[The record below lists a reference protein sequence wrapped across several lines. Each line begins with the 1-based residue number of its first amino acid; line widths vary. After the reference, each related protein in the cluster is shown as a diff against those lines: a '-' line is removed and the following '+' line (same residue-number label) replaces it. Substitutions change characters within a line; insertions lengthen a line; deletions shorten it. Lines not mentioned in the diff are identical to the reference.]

1 MSLGKATIERI
12 KATLRSHYGI
22 VANDQEI
29 HGIDKG
35 LRNNYVVLH
44 DQRIMREIVS
54 RNVSKI
60 LLKHRKKEN
69 VSQLEALFLAK
80 SVFFYLT
87 YASMSY
93 RAGIP
98 LASILLCRTAIE
110 SGLREKIAEK
120 RAANN
125 KTKILDEMT
134 RLMNKRLSQIERIA
148 EEEGIINKSELEEIF
163 QIHKGMK
170 TAIRNPRQ
178 ILDKY
183 IHADFPAI
191 VSILAELGVD
201 VRLQT
206 PKDPFEEK
214 KITAMLFTDKVAVL
228 ILMATTRLAERLY
241 LTELIV

>member
-1 MSLGKATIERI
+1 MSLGKAAIERI
-12 KATLRSHYGI
+12 KATLKSHYGI

-29 HGIDKG
+29 HRIDEH

-44 DQRIMREIVS
+44 DQMIMREIVS
-54 RNVSKI
+54 RNITKI
-60 LLKHRKKEN
+60 LLKHRTKEN

-80 SVFFYLT
+80 SVFSYLT
-87 YASMSY
+87 YARMCY

-98 LASILLCRTAIE
+98 LASIFLCRTAIE

-120 RAANN
+120 RAARN
-125 KTKILDEMT
+125 KTEILDEMT
-134 RLMNKRLSQIERIA
+134 RLMNRRLSEIERIA
-148 EEEGIINKSELEEIF
+148 EVEEIINEGELEEIF
-163 QIHKGMK
+163 RIDKGME

-191 VSILAELGVD
+191 VSILGELGVD

-206 PKDPFEEK
+206 PKDPLEEK
-214 KITAMLFTDKVAVL
+214 KIAAMLLTDKVAVL

-241 LTELIV
+241 LD